1 MIARRGCATL
11 GLAALGFVLV
21 AILAHSLWLP
31 LPGRFL
37 VVADP
42 LQPADA
48 VVPLGGGLSNRV
60 VKAAALLKEG
70 YATWLVTA
78 DDELDLPGIRDSY
91 GELVRREAQWQ
102 GVSGDRIIIMP
113 GEVETTYEEALALRA
128 LAQEQGW
135 TSLLVVTDPYHTRR
149 TSLTFGEVFRGTAI
163 TVAVRPAENP
173 RYDPE
178 AWWRSVDGLRN
189 TWAEYG
195 KLATYFLGY
204 R

>member
-1 MIARRGCATL
+1 MIRRRCATL
-11 GLAALGFVLV
+11 GLACLAFAIL

-31 LPGRFL
+31 LIGRFL

-48 VVPLGGGLSNRV
+48 VVPLGGGFAYRAVEASE
-60 VKAAALLKEG
+60 LLKDG
-70 YATWLVTA
+70 YATWFVTA
-78 DDELDLPGIRDSY
+78 DDEIDLPGIRESY
-91 GELVRREAQWQ
+91 GELVRQEALWQ
-102 GVSGDRIIIMP
+102 GVPGDRIIVMP
-113 GEVETTYEEALALRA
+113 GEVETTYEEALALRT

-149 TSLTFGEVFRGTAI
+149 ASLTFRDVFRGTGI
-163 TVAVRPAENP
+163 TVTVRPAENS

-178 AWWRSVDGLRN
+178 AWWRGVDAMRQ
-189 TWAEYG
+189 TWTEYAQ
-195 KLATYFLGY
+195 LVLYFLGY

>member
-1 MIARRGCATL
+1 MVGRRGCAVF
-11 GLAALGFVLV
+11 GLIVLV
-21 AILAHSLWLP
+21 VVIVAMMASSLWLP

-37 VVADP
+37 IVVDP

-60 VKAAALLKEG
+60 VRAAALLKEG

-78 DDELDLPGIRDSY
+78 DDELDLPGIRESY

-102 GVSGDRIIIMP
+102 GVSGDRIIVMP
-113 GEVETTYEEALALRA
+113 GEVETTYEEALAVRT
-128 LAQEQGW
+128 LAQDQRW
-135 TSLLVVTDPYHTRR
+135 TSLIIVTDPYHTRR
-149 TSLTFGEVFRGTAI
+149 ASLTFGEVFRGTGI

-178 AWWRSVDGLRN
+178 AWWRSVDGLRD

-195 KLATYFLGY
+195 KLVSYLLGY

>member
-1 MIARRGCATL
+1 M
-11 GLAALGFVLV
+11 GLVGLGFLIL

-31 LPGRFL
+31 IAGRFL

-48 VVPLGGGLSNRV
+48 VVPLGGGGVGRV
-60 VKAAALLKEG
+60 AQAAAFLKDG
-70 YATWLVTA
+70 YATWFVTA
-78 DDELDLPGIRDSY
+78 DDELNLPGIRDSY
-91 GELVRREAQWQ
+91 GELVRREAEWQ
-102 GVSGDRIIIMP
+102 GVSGDRIIVMP

-149 TSLTFGEVFRGTAI
+149 AHLTFDEVFRGTG
-163 TVAVRPAENP
+163 VAVGVRPVENSA
-173 RYDPE
+173 YDPE
-178 AWWRSVDGLRN
+178 AWWRSADDLRN
-189 TWAEYG
+189 TWTEYA

>member
-1 MIARRGCATL
+1 L
-11 GLAALGFVLV
+11 GLVGLGFVVL

-31 LPGRFL
+31 LAGRFL

-48 VVPLGGGLSNRV
+48 VVPLGGGGVGRV
-60 VKAAALLKEG
+60 AQAAALLKEG
-70 YATWLVTA
+70 YATWLVATDA
-78 DDELDLPGIRDSY
+78 EIDLPGIRDSY
-91 GELVRREAQWQ
+91 SELVRREAQWQ
-102 GVSGDRIIIMP
+102 GVAPERILMAP
-113 GEVETTYEEALALRA
+113 GVVETTYEEALAVRA

-149 TSLTFGEVFRGTAI
+149 ASLTFRDVFRGTG
-163 TVAVRPAENP
+163 VAVGVRPVEDAP
-173 RYDPE
+173 YDPE
-178 AWWRSVDGLRN
+178 AWWRSVDGLRD

-195 KLATYFLGY
+195 KLVSYLLGY

>member
-1 MIARRGCATL
+1 MIARRGCAVF
-11 GLAALGFVLV
+11 GLAGLGFVIV

-48 VVPLGGGLSNRV
+48 VVPLGGGFANRV
-60 VKAAALLKEG
+60 VQAATLLKDG

-78 DDELDLPGIRDSY
+78 DDELYLPGIRDSY

-102 GVSGDRIIIMP
+102 GVSGDRIIVMP
-113 GEVETTYEEALALRA
+113 GEVETTYEEALALRT

-149 TSLTFGEVFRGTAI
+149 ARLTFDEVFRGTG
-163 TVAVRPAENP
+163 VAVGVRPAEKSA
-173 RYDPE
+173 YHPE
-178 AWWRSVDGLRN
+178 AWWRDADDLRN
-189 TWAEYG
+189 TWTEYA